1 MGLSGTGGQLEASR
15 QMAFQGNS
23 GIWGVQVRTRL
34 TSSFV
39 VPSKTPGRVDGALIG
54 GLIGFRCL
62 RPGVSWPLFR
72 FQSYNDDGTLR
83 PQAGETLEESGEPGP
98 LPALIRKFSSQNLP
112 PITSSRIG
120 NIIEHV
126 LQPTTVGNLGAFDC
140 FFSHIVRGQTRYKDA
155 DNSFGEFGSSVTL
168 PLESMV
174 FDLFIHRDLELIEP
188 PSVTVFGRP
197 AGGPDDASTHRE
209 TYKIPIHEKCVELVG
224 QPPVIVTPLVP
235 RYPELVA
242 LVTARLGHGLN
253 EFRGFRV
260 TLKYPPMPATV
271 VLRWPLPDAPRA

>member
-1 MGLSGTGGQLEASR
+1 VT
-15 QMAFQGNS
+15 
-23 GIWGVQVRTRL
+23 
-34 TSSFV
+34 
-39 VPSKTPGRVDGALIG
+39 
-54 GLIGFRCL
+54 
-62 RPGVSWPLFR
+62 
-72 FQSYNDDGTLR
+72 
-83 PQAGETLEESGEPGP
+83 
-98 LPALIRKFSSQNLP
+98 
-112 PITSSRIG
+112 
-120 NIIEHV
+120 
-126 LQPTTVGNLGAFDC
+126 GAF
-140 FFSHIVRGQTRYKDA
+140 SA
-155 DNSFGEFGSSVTL
+155 
-168 PLESMV
+168 
-174 FDLFIHRDLELIEP
+174 
-188 PSVTVFGRP
+188 GRP